1 MKKRILNILII
12 ISIVF
17 ISMFAN
23 KKVEAKTYCKYY
35 TYSPIVMDG
44 KVLWGSYDGKHSVSG
59 AGHITFEYSDPL
71 LGSNMR
77 FTSIQDL
84 NFSSSSFEN
93 IVEMDGCPDFIIIY
107 YKGGGA
113 GLEVKN
119 TGKNTNS
126 FYKGDLIYDPL
137 SDDNYRSVQA
147 NLPGN
152 YGYRIDVEQS
162 IKAGKEMYLFREG
175 FEKSNTVFQYKHDV
189 YNDLVS
195 NESENDAKAK
205 LEACGISYSDGG
217 IALQYYQQTKED
229 VYDAIS
235 KATKDCKTECMGLPN
250 VYSYWYLDTSYV
262 MLEYDP
268 EYLLWFYKKIYHNL
282 DDNTDYEN
290 CVSFLESLVDVKK
303 IEDKKDKYDD
313 NNKDDG
319 EKKIPI
325 CNYYCKNENGD
336 AEESCR
342 RSDAFKHCKYCYSIP
357 QDAEKNKC
365 LEQYKKQA
373 ERNEE
378 ELEKK
383 LEDNK
388 EKLWKKFSGISAPT
402 LDIDFDKH
410 YKLTCDDVSFF
421 HWFYVVLR
429 ILAPVAVI
437 FFGTLDYAKAVIAS
451 DVEKMNKSKKN
462 FPKRLILLILFI
474 TVPLIISLLLS
485 IFGGDY
491 SLMDCIINGE

>member
-1 MKKRILNILII
+1 MKRKILNILVIFF
-12 ISIVF
+12 IVF
-17 ISMFAN
+17 ISTFVN
-23 KKVEAKTYCKYY
+23 KKVEANCKYY
-35 TYSPIVMDG
+35 TYSEPVRDG
-44 KVLWGSYDGKHSVSG
+44 KVLYG
-59 AGHITFEYSDPL
+59 AGTGTGTAAVYEGIAIRLDYSKNFLDY
-71 LGSNMR
+71 NMK
-77 FTSIQDL
+77 FTSPTGL
-84 NFSSSSFEN
+84 SFSSLSFES
-93 IVEMDGCPDFIIIY
+93 
-107 YKGGGA
+107 
-113 GLEVKN
+113 EVKN
-119 TGKNTNS
+119 NGCPSFIIVYYDGIGSGFEAKRTNKNS
-126 FYKGDLIYDPL
+126 EVFYNGNLIYNPL
-137 SDDNYRSVQA
+137 SSA
-147 NLPGN
+147 NEDE
-152 YGYRIDVEQS
+152 GYYIDLKKS
-162 IKAGKEMYLFREG
+162 IKAGVQLYMFKENL
-175 FEKSNTVFQYKHDV
+175 EKDDPTFQYKHDV
-189 YNDLVS
+189 YNELVS
-195 NESENDAKAK
+195 NGSENDVKAK
-205 LEACGISYSDGG
+205 LAACDIKYSEGG
-217 IALQYYQQTKED
+217 IALEYYQQTKKNVESDVTKTTKNYGLED
-229 VYDAIS
+229 ENVDPSYA
-235 KATKDCKTECMGLPN
+235 GLLRVRYMN
-250 VYSYWYLDTSYV
+250 WYTITSYV

-268 EYLLWFYKKIYHNL
+268 EYLLWFYKKIYHSL

-319 EKKIPI
+319 EEKIPI

-336 AEESCR
+336 AEKFCR
-342 RSDAFKHCKYCYSIP
+342 SSDAFNHCKYCYSIP

-378 ELEKK
+378 ELEKE

-388 EKLWKKFSGISAPT
+388 EKLWKNFSGISAPT
-402 LDIDFDKH
+402 LDINFDKH
-410 YKLTCDDVSFF
+410 YELTCDDVSFF

-474 TVPLIISLLLS
+474 TIPLIISLLLS